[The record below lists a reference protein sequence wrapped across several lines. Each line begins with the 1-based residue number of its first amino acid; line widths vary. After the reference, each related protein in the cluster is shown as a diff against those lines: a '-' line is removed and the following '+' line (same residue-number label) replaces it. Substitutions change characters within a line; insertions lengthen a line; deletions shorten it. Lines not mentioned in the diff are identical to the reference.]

1 MSDYLADVQRY
12 DAAADADVVQKIVK
26 HLGIALRSKDASL
39 VSCSSKDEL
48 SRVRDSWLKKKL
60 GRSDDDKKLDSVI
73 KEVCET
79 MKADKRKNRV
89 TFYYL
94 LGRSV
99 GFTVPF
105 SMFFLIVPIAVV
117 VAWLYAFM
125 YFAGFGVNVA
135 TATIGAISI
144 GIGIDFAIQVHELL
158 PVPLPE

>member
-1 MSDYLADVQRY
+1 MSKEYVDDIARY
-12 DAAADADVVQKIVK
+12 ASNVNEDAVAGIVK

-73 KEVCET
+73 KDVCET

-94 LGRSV
+94 LAAKFDQLDALTS
-99 GFTVPF
+99 
-105 SMFFLIVPIAVV
+105 
-117 VAWLYAFM
+117 
-125 YFAGFGVNVA
+125 
-135 TATIGAISI
+135 
-144 GIGIDFAIQVHELL
+144 
-158 PVPLPE
+158 